1 MIFEKIKS
9 GMLAIL
15 FALCLILAGQLLLDL
30 KGSSSESAS
39 AIAAKEKTIDYE
51 TLLYPQSCSVGFGG
65 GLYKG
70 FFSTETKQNLWQES
84 RKYIK
89 NYVEYLEIERIS
101 QEDWDAAV
109 KSKGARFVMPFSMSV
124 QQLQDMLL
132 EKQNSSGSSNM
143 IFDTIIVPVN
153 ADTYI
158 YLGLSMKGEYYR
170 LEGVKRDTYLDT
182 LLTETKSE
190 VNLYDTKTI
199 EELYAP
205 SKKLAVPGEPFM
217 INQVFFP
224 ADQVESIPFVRI
236 KDEIILSELSEM
248 ELKNYVSKAFNN
260 RYDFLKR
267 IEDID
272 GSVVYLYGYGDR
284 ALKIGTDG
292 VIRYKNLYE
301 KVPNVSAVSFREGLA
316 VAVEALQNYGEMP
329 KGFYLSEY
337 RESRD
342 AQGNNLKHY
351 GFSYEMENLPIFLGS
366 DNKGQSMTVEITE
379 NQVTNVER
387 KLSSYVTTF
396 SIGEIWDEPMNVLA
410 LVELNYDILSENF
423 VKTDYEPNPNPIP
436 GEEKDVNLAF
446 EVLQNI
452 RAVELVYYLNVNQS
466 ESLVPAWHI
475 VVGSH
480 QYIINIYSGEILK
493 WIPPEGVN

>member
-15 FALCLILAGQLLLDL
+15 FALCLVLAGQLLLDL
-30 KGSSSESAS
+30 KSSSSESAS
-39 AIAAKEKTIDYE
+39 TIAAKEKTINYE
-51 TLLYPQSCSVGFGG
+51 ALLYPQSCSVGFGG

-70 FFSTETKQNLWQES
+70 FFSTEIKQNLWQES
-84 RKYIK
+84 QKYIK
-89 NYVEYLEIERIS
+89 NYVEYLEIDRIS
-101 QEDWDAAV
+101 QEDWSTAV
-109 KSKGARFVMPFSMSV
+109 KSKGVRFVMPFTMTI
-124 QQLQDMLL
+124 QQLQDMLI
-132 EKQNSSGSSNM
+132 EKQSGIGTDNRV
-143 IFDTIIVPVN
+143 FDTIIVPVN
-153 ADTYI
+153 DDEHMYF
-158 YLGLSMKGEYYR
+158 GLSSEGQYYR
-170 LEGVKRDTYLDT
+170 LTGVKRDPYLDT
-182 LLTETKSE
+182 LLTQAKSE
-190 VNLYDTKTI
+190 TNAYDTKTI

-205 SKKLAVPGEPFM
+205 SKKLSVPGEPFR

-224 ADQVESIPFVRI
+224 VDQVDSIPFVRV
-236 KDEIILSELSEM
+236 KDEIVLSELSET

-292 VIRYKNLYE
+292 VIRYKNLFE
-301 KVPNVSAVSFREGLA
+301 KTPNASALSFKEGLA
-316 VAVEALQNYGEMP
+316 VSVKELQNYGELP
-329 KGFYLSEY
+329 QGFYLSEY
-337 RESRD
+337 EENKD
-342 AQGNNLKHY
+342 TAGNNVKRY
-351 GFSYEMENLPIFLGS
+351 GFSYEMENLPVFLGS
-366 DNKGQSMTVEITE
+366 DNRGQSMMVEITE

-387 KLSSYVTTF
+387 KLSNYVSTF
-396 SIGEIWDEPMNVLA
+396 SIGEIWDEPMNVLS

-423 VKTDYEPNPNPIP
+423 VNTDYKPKISAAP
-436 GEEKDVNLAF
+436 GEEKDINLAF

-452 RAVELVYYLNVNQS
+452 KEVEMVYYLNVNQS
-466 ESLVPAWHI
+466 ESLIPAWHI